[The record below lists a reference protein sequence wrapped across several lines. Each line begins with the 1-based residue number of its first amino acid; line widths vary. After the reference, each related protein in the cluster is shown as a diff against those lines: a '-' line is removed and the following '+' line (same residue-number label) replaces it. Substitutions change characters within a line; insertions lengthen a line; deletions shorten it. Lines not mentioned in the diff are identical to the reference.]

1 MDSESGPKP
10 SASTSQPST
19 SDSSSAFERWRSWAS
34 EMAGIGLSTGTPSA
48 SRQARDIARCEKN
61 KQWLIDNSP
70 VVTFMLQHLALSGC
84 RVPAR
89 NLICGPCNQTRAGG
103 YDPERGAI
111 ILCAS
116 NFYSRR
122 HMERTMAHELVHMYD
137 DCKYNVNWSNLRHQA
152 CSEIRANSLS
162 GDCRY
167 ASELARGVFGVTGQH
182 QECVRRR
189 AIGSLTA
196 NPLCPNEE
204 TARKVVN
211 EVFDSCFK
219 DTRPF
224 DEVY

>member
-1 MDSESGPKP
+1 MDSE
-10 SASTSQPST
+10 TT
-19 SDSSSAFERWRSWAS
+19 SDSSSAFERWRNWAS
-34 EMAGIGLSTGTPSA
+34 ETTGIGLTTGAPST

-61 KQWLIDNSP
+61 KQWLIDNFTP
-70 VVTFMLQHLALSGC
+70 
-84 RVPAR
+84 R

-137 DCKYNVNWSNLRHQA
+137 DCKFNVDWSNLRHQA

-167 ASELARGVFGVTGQH
+167 ASELARGVFGVAGQH

-189 AIGSLTA
+189 AVGSLAA

-211 EVFDSCFK
+211 EVFESCFK

>member
-10 SASTSQPST
+10 STSTSEVTT
-19 SDSSSAFERWRSWAS
+19 SDSSSAFERWRNWAS
-34 EMAGIGLSTGTPSA
+34 ETTGIGLTTGAPST
-48 SRQARDIARCEKN
+48 SRQSRDITRCEKN

-70 VVTFMLQHLALSGC
+70 IVTFMLQHLALSGC

-137 DCKYNVNWSNLRHQA
+137 DCKFNVDWRVQ
-152 CSEIRANSLS
+152 EIRANSLS

-167 ASELARGVFGVTGQH
+167 ASELARGVFGIAGQH

-189 AIGSLTA
+189 AIGSLAA

-211 EVFDSCFK
+211 EVFESCFK